1 MNEQILKTLMAN
13 PEFKKAFKDMLLHNK
28 DLAAELGLNEAVAKN
43 VFVWCA
49 EMTDANGGIFYHPI
63 VAPNTAMMITSIDYM
78 MNVNNYSM
86 MASENQ
92 FEAYDKYEHTVT
104 MFRSVYGRIPVKL
117 IAVPQETYEKL
128 SIALVTLVTSI
139 IEEVN
144 NCFDHLD
151 RIALMAN
158 TKADVLKM
166 QLLASV
172 FGNMTTVA
180 SCFDQDMEIYD
191 SSTHDYDVHE
201 DEYDE
206 CDEEDDDEMWEDN
219 EDDWSEY

>member
-28 DLAAELGLNEAVAKN
+28 DLAAELGLNTAAPSN

-49 EMTDANGGIFYHPI
+49 EMTDVNGSVFYHPI
-63 VAPNTAMMITSIDYM
+63 IAPETQMLIPNIDYM
-78 MNVNNYSM
+78 MNVDNYSM

-92 FEAYDKYEHTVT
+92 FEAYDKYESTVKL
-104 MFRSVYGRIPVKL
+104 FRSVYGRIPVKL
-117 IAVPQETYEKL
+117 IAVPQETYNKL
-128 SIALVTLVTSI
+128 NTALVVLVTNI

-144 NCFDHLD
+144 NCFDHMD
-151 RIALMAN
+151 RIAVMAN

-180 SCFDQDMEIYD
+180 ACFDQEMAIHD
-191 SSTHDYDVHE
+191 SANHDYNVPE
-201 DEYDE
+201 EEYDEYDE
-206 CDEEDDDEMWEDN
+206 DDEWDDEDDCEENW
-219 EDDWSEY
+219 